1 MMLALI
7 VEKVTGKK
15 FPKAM
20 KELVFDPLQMKN
32 TFILDKKS
40 LFDKISQ
47 SYNHDKRNRQFNHLD
62 LIYGDKNMYTTV
74 KDLFRM
80 NLGTYSSKFIS
91 IKSRKV
97 MFKGYSYEKIGSK
110 NYGLGIRIIEE
121 PGTSELFYHTGW
133 WHGNLAM
140 FAMNRKDT
148 VCAIAISNTHNY
160 KTQKMKLLID
170 CLKGLK

>member
-20 KELVFDPLQMKN
+20 KELVFDPLEMKN

-40 LFDKISQ
+40 MFDNISQ
-47 SYNHDKRNRQFNHLD
+47 SYNHDKRNREFNHLD

-91 IKSRKV
+91 IKSRKA
-97 MFKGYSYEKIGSK
+97 MFKGYSYEKSGSK

-121 PGTSELFYHTGW
+121 PGTSDLFYHTGW

-140 FAMNRKDT
+140 FAINRKDT
-148 VCAIAISNTHNY
+148 VCAIAISNMHDY
-160 KTQKMKLLID
+160 RTQRMKSLID
-170 CLKGLK
+170 CLK